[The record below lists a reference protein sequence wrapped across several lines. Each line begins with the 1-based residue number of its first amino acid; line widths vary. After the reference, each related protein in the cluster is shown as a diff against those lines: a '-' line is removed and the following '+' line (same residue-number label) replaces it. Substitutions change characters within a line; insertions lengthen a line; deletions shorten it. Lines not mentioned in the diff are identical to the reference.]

1 MINLSATW
9 MRAAVLVVGG
19 TASVSCPVAA
29 IASDFEA
36 PIVTVMEPVSST
48 AIRGPINVDGRSQA
62 ASGATVD
69 LATLKLL
76 APDLQMKVGLLALDA
91 NTRKINLAYSPGSFT
106 TNLTYNYNGSAQA
119 ALSIRRFS
127 MRIEVNTATGNVN
140 SVDLGLVYRGVNFG
154 ASADPTQKTADIS
167 ISYGNGLFPFPPE
180 LSRAFK
186 SANGGFQSMAREF
199 HSTPNNQLAYY
210 GIYSNDA
217 GSIRRAIR
225 VARQISTDGKNSS
238 RVGAGLR
245 LHYSEQTGLM
255 IYAGIRIN
263 CF

>member
-9 MRAAVLVVGG
+9 MRAAVLVIGG
-19 TASVSCPVAA
+19 TASVACPIAA

-36 PIVTVMEPVSST
+36 PVITVMEPVSST
-48 AIRGPINVDGRSQA
+48 AIRGPINVDAPPQA
-62 ASGATVD
+62 ASGATDD
-69 LATLKLL
+69 LATLKQL

-91 NTRKINLAYSPGSFT
+91 NTRRVNLAYSPGSFT
-106 TNLTYNYNGSAQA
+106 TNLAFNYNGNAQA
-119 ALSIRRFS
+119 ELSIRHFS
-127 MRIEVNTATGNVN
+127 MRIEVNTATGNFN
-140 SVDLGLVYRGVNFG
+140 SVDLGFVYRGVNFG
-154 ASADPTQKTADIS
+154 ASADPTQKTADIG
-167 ISYGNGLFPFPPE
+167 ISYGNGLFSFPPE
-180 LSRAFK
+180 LSSGLK

-238 RVGAGLR
+238 RIGAGLR

>member
-9 MRAAVLVVGG
+9 MRAAVLVIGG
-19 TASVSCPVAA
+19 TGSVSCPNAA

-36 PIVTVMEPVSST
+36 SIITAKEPVSST
-48 AIRGPINVDGRSQA
+48 AIRGPANVDARPQT
-62 ASGATVD
+62 ASSATVD

-76 APDLQMKVGLLALDA
+76 APDLQMRVGLLALDA
-91 NTRKINLAYSPGSFT
+91 NTRRVNLAYSPGSLT
-106 TNLTYNYNGSAQA
+106 TNLTYKYNGNAQA
-119 ALSIRRFS
+119 ELSIHRFS
-127 MRIEVNTATGNVN
+127 MRVEVNTATGNVN
-140 SVDLGLVYRGVNFG
+140 SIDLGFVYRGVNFG

-180 LSRAFK
+180 LSSAFK
-186 SANGGFQSMAREF
+186 SSNGVYQSMAREI
-199 HSTPNNQLAYY
+199 HSAPNYALAYY

-225 VARQISTDGKNSS
+225 VARQISTDGKNST

-245 LHYSEQTGLM
+245 LHYSELTGLM
-255 IYAGIRIN
+255 IYAGIRID